1 MDVLPRAEGL
11 DEGGVFA
18 EVCHQTQLD
27 LRVVGAEEGTACI
40 GYEGLADGTTLGR
53 TDGDILDVGV
63 AAGEATRGG
72 DGLVEGRVD
81 LPIGVDEV
89 GQRLDVGAE
98 ELLHTTVVE
107 DLAHDGVLVTELL

>member
-1 MDVLPRAEGL
+1 MLL
-11 DEGGVFA
+11 
-18 EVCHQTQLD
+18 
-27 LRVVGAEEGTACI
+27 
-40 GYEGLADGTTLGR
+40 
-53 TDGDILDVGV
+53 
-63 AAGEATRGG
+63 GEADRGG

-107 DLAHDGVLVTELL
+107 DLAHDGVLVTELF